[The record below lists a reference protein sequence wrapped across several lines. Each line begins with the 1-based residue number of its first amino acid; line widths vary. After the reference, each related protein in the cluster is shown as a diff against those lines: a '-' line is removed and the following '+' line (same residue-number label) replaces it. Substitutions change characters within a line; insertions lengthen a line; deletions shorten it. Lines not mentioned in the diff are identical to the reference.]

1 MRQQVMQAEE
11 YLASF
16 GLTGEFGRF
25 RTATP
30 LGLHRGER
38 VVVRGPRGIE
48 IAEVMRPA
56 TSHHAHFLPNTS
68 VGQLL
73 RRLTLADEQTES
85 EMRLRA
91 QRLFER
97 GGLLAVELGLPL
109 TLLDVEVLLDG
120 DHAVMHQLRVRDA
133 DVRAFV
139 STLSREFAMHIAL
152 VDLGRDRNGSVLDEG
167 DEPAGCGRPDC
178 GQRADGGCGT
188 CGSGGCGSCG
198 SAQPKDLELYFAQLR
213 EQMERQRT
221 ALL

>member
-1 MRQQVMQAEE
+1 MQAEE

-16 GLTGEFGRF
+16 GRTGEFGRF

-38 VVVRGPRGIE
+38 VVVHGPRGVE
-48 IAEVMRPA
+48 IAEVMRSA
-56 TSHHAHFLPNTS
+56 TPRHAHFLPNTS

-73 RRLTLADEQTES
+73 RRLTPADERS
-85 EMRLRA
+85 ERDMRRRA
-91 QRLFER
+91 QQLFER
-97 GGLLAVELGLPL
+97 GGQLAAELGLPL
-109 TLLDVEVLLDG
+109 MLLDVEVLLDG
-120 DHAVMHQLRVRDA
+120 EHAVLHPLRADDA
-133 DVRAFV
+133 DIRPFV
-139 STLSREFAMHIAL
+139 STLSREFDMHITLAD
-152 VDLGRDRNGSVLDEG
+152 VSRDRQGAEPDES

-178 GQRADGGCGT
+178 GQRADGGCST